1 MPSRAPHPIRHVC
14 LHVSRRFAHRTGGA
28 KLGREA
34 DFAVPESGG
43 HRLRSRGLLGNEDPL
58 GNVTNCNPPPS
69 LNRNIC
75 AVVRAVV
82 SDLRGCAFILI
93 LPKMIAVYFL

>member
-14 LHVSRRFAHRTGGA
+14 LCVSRRFAHRTGGA

-34 DFAVPESGG
+34 DVAVPESGG

-58 GNVTNCNPPPS
+58 GNVTNCNPPS

-75 AVVRAVV
+75 AVLRAVV
-82 SDLRGCAFILI
+82 SDLRGGALLF
-93 LPKMIAVYFL
+93 